1 MTENKTVKT
10 TTTTEE
16 NKKAID
22 AIVETAKKAPAK
34 KAPAKPAEKAKAKKA
49 QPAKKERTPAQ
60 KAATERRVKAL
71 QERKAMEKVPEQKV
85 GQPADKLTAS
95 LSLLPSLKGKTKEL
109 AAARKCI
116 AESDAKAYSVIYA
129 ALTPAEQPLFLATYN
144 AVRQEKAA
152 KKAADAKA
160 KDAALTKEQKERAR
174 VGAIC
179 AVLLESLKGAKVIT
193 RKEMKA
199 GDVIQ
204 FGNVFFVLNGAK
216 TKDTLYC
223 SYYEMIAEDNAVP
236 RFIEEYAIDNK
247 PFPDGTKI
255 LRPAT
260 KEAPKAEAVVAK

>member
-10 TTTTEE
+10 TTTED

-34 KAPAKPAEKAKAKKA
+34 KAPAKKPVAKTGPVKQRQIKSTAAAKSEPAAKPEPAKAEK
-49 QPAKKERTPAQ
+49 PT
-60 KAATERRVKAL
+60 
-71 QERKAMEKVPEQKV
+71 
-85 GQPADKLTAS
+85 DKLTAS

-174 VGAIC
+174 VGALC
-179 AVLLESLKGAKVIT
+179 AVLLESLKGAKVIS

-216 TKDTLYC
+216 TRDTLYC

-236 RFIEEYAIDNK
+236 RHIAEYAIDNK
-247 PFPDGTKI
+247 PFPDGAKI
-255 LRPAT
+255 LRPVV
-260 KEAPKAEAVVAK
+260 KEVPKAEAVAAK